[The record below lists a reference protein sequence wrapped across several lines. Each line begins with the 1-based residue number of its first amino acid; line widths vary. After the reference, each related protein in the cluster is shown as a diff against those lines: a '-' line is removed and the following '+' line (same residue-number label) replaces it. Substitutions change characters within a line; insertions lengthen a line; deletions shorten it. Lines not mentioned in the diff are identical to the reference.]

1 VNSEAGPSAPAIELI
16 GVDKSFGPVH
26 ANKNVNLSVERGVIH
41 GIVGENGA
49 GKSTLMSILLGE
61 HPEHLRVEG
70 SVTHQGTMSHLPQEP
85 VAGGLGVEP
94 IGLSHVLSAR
104 GLDQLDADMQRA
116 RHELAAD
123 PTDETIERFTALEEK
138 FRELGGYEAES
149 EVSRLAAGLGLKEDL
164 LLEDLDSLSGGQ
176 RRRVDLMRVLYE
188 EPTTMVLDEPTN
200 HLDKAAKRWLF
211 EELDRFGGTVLV
223 ISHDLPLL
231 DKSIDRVLALREGQ
245 LREYKGN
252 YTKFLQLEEERRLSE
267 EKLAAHQ
274 DEQIDRLST
283 LADSMR
289 GQTAKRARL
298 AKVLDRKVEKLQDNR
313 VEVTKK
319 ERKVTFKL
327 PIPPRSGDVPMTVE
341 HVAVSYGSLKV
352 LKDVN
357 FITRRGDRIVIVGR
371 NGAGKSSMLRCLAGT
386 QQSSKGVVRFGANVT
401 VGYFAQE
408 NEQLD
413 FDKSVLGNLENATV
427 VTEVQRRS
435 LLGAFGIKGSAAHQM
450 PATLS
455 GGERAKLAL
464 AILASSDANLLLL
477 DEPTNNL
484 DPASVVALGDMMHK
498 WKGTIV
504 AVSHERGFV
513 ETLEPTHA
521 VLLPE
526 EYFDLW
532 HDEYMDLIEQ
542 R

>member
-1 VNSEAGPSAPAIELI
+1 MLIVRDLGIEI
-16 GVDKSFGPVH
+16 GARRILNPVSFT
-26 ANKNVNLSVERGVIH
+26 
-41 GIVGENGA
+41 VGNGEKVGLVGRNGA
-49 GKSTLMSILLGE
+49 GKSTLLSVLLGYQ
-61 HPEHLRVEG
+61 PEHLRVAGE
-70 SVTHQGTMSHLPQEP
+70 VKHQGTLSHLPQEP

-104 GLDQLDADMQRA
+104 GLDQLDADMQHA
-116 RHELAAD
+116 RHELAAS
-123 PTDETIERFTALEEK
+123 PTEETIERFTALEEQ
-138 FRELGGYEAES
+138 FRERGGYEAES
-149 EVSRLAAGLGLKEDL
+149 EVSRLAAGLGLEEDL
-164 LLEDLDSLSGGQ
+164 LLEDLNSLSGGQ

-188 EPTTMVLDEPTN
+188 MPETMVLDEPTN
-200 HLDKAAKRWLF
+200 HLDKSAKRWLF
-211 EELDRFGGTVLV
+211 DELERFRGTVLV

-252 YTKFLQLEEERRLSE
+252 YSKFLQLEEERRLSE
-267 EKLAAHQ
+267 EKLASHQ
-274 DEQIDRLST
+274 DQQIDRLSK

-289 GQTAKRARL
+289 GQTEKRARL

-319 ERKVTFKL
+319 EKKVTFKL
-327 PIPPRSGDVPMTVE
+327 PSPPRSGDVPMTVE
-341 HVAVSYGSLKV
+341 HVAVRYGSLEV
-352 LKDVN
+352 LRDVN
-357 FITRRGDRIVIVGR
+357 FITRRGDRIVIVGK

-386 QQSSKGVVRFGANVT
+386 QKVQTGVVKFGANVK

-413 FDKSVLGNLENATV
+413 FEKTVLGNLENATV

-435 LLGAFGIKGSAAHQM
+435 LLGAFGLKGSAAHQM
-450 PATLS
+450 PGTLS

-464 AILASSDANLLLL
+464 AILASSDSNLLLL

-484 DPASVVALGDMMHK
+484 DPASVLALGEMMRQ

-513 ETLEPTHA
+513 EALEPTHA

-526 EYFDLW
+526 ELFDLW
-532 HDEYMDLIEQ
+532 DDQYMDLIEQ

>member
-1 VNSEAGPSAPAIELI
+1 MLIVRDLGIEI
-16 GVDKSFGPVH
+16 GARRILDPVSFTVGNAEKV
-26 ANKNVNLSVERGVIH
+26 
-41 GIVGENGA
+41 GIVGRNGA
-49 GKSTLMSILLGE
+49 GKSTLMSVLLGE
-61 HPEHLRVEG
+61 HPEHLRIAG
-70 SVTHQGTMSHLPQEP
+70 SVTHQGTLAHLPQEP
-85 VAGGLGVEP
+85 VPNGLGVEP

-104 GLDQLDADMQRA
+104 GLDQLDADMQHA
-116 RHELAAD
+116 RHELAAN
-123 PTDETIERFTALEEK
+123 PTEATIERFTALEEA

-164 LLEDLDSLSGGQ
+164 LLEDLHSLSGGQ

-211 EELDRFGGTVLV
+211 EELDRFRGTVLV

-252 YTKFLQLEEERRLSE
+252 YSKFLKLEEERRLSE
-267 EKLAAHQ
+267 EKLGAHQ
-274 DEQIDRLST
+274 DQQIDRLSK

-289 GQTAKRARL
+289 GQTEKRARL
-298 AKVLDRKVEKLQDNR
+298 AKVLDRKVEKLQDTH

-319 ERKVTFKL
+319 EKKVTFKL

-341 HVAVSYGSLKV
+341 HVAVRYGSLSV

-357 FITRRGDRIVIVGR
+357 FITRRGDRIVIVGK

-386 QQSSKGVVRFGANVT
+386 QKAQTGVVKFGANVK

-413 FDKSVLGNLENATV
+413 FAKTVLGNLENATV
-427 VTEVQRRS
+427 ETEVQRRS
-435 LLGAFGIKGSAAHQM
+435 LLGAFGLKGSAAHQM
-450 PATLS
+450 PGTLS

-484 DPASVVALGDMMHK
+484 DPASVEALGEMMNR

-513 ETLEPTHA
+513 ETLHPTHA

-526 EYFDLW
+526 EFFDLW
-532 HDEYMDLIEQ
+532 SDDYMDLIEQ

>member
-1 VNSEAGPSAPAIELI
+1 MLIVRDLGIEI
-16 GVDKSFGPVH
+16 GARRILNPVSFT
-26 ANKNVNLSVERGVIH
+26 
-41 GIVGENGA
+41 VGNGEKVGLVGRNGA
-49 GKSTLMSILLGE
+49 GKSTLLSVLLGYQ
-61 HPEHLRVEG
+61 PEHLRISG
-70 SVTHQGTMSHLPQEP
+70 NVTHQGTLSHLPQEP

-104 GLDQLDADMQRA
+104 GLDQLDADMQHA
-116 RHELAAD
+116 RYELAAN
-123 PTDETIERFTALEEK
+123 PTEETIERFTELEEE
-138 FRELGGYEAES
+138 FRERGGYEAES
-149 EVSRLAAGLGLKEDL
+149 EVSRLAAGLGLEEDL
-164 LLEDLDSLSGGQ
+164 LLEDLNSLSGGQ

-188 EPTTMVLDEPTN
+188 MPETMVLDEPTN

-211 EELDRFGGTVLV
+211 DELERFRGTVLV

-252 YTKFLQLEEERRLSE
+252 YSKFLQLEEERRLSE
-267 EKLAAHQ
+267 EKLASHQ
-274 DEQIDRLST
+274 DQQIDRLSK

-289 GQTAKRARL
+289 GQTEKRARL

-319 ERKVTFKL
+319 EKKVTFRL
-327 PIPPRSGDVPMTVE
+327 PLPPRSGDVPMTVE
-341 HVAVSYGSLKV
+341 HVAVRYGSLEV

-357 FITRRGDRIVIVGR
+357 FITRRGDRIVIVGK

-386 QQSSKGVVRFGANVT
+386 QKAQTGEVKFGANVK

-413 FDKSVLGNLENATV
+413 FDKTVLGNLENATV

-435 LLGAFGIKGSAAHQM
+435 LLGAFGLKGSAAHQM
-450 PATLS
+450 PGTLS

-464 AILASSDANLLLL
+464 AVLASSDANLLLL

-484 DPASVVALGDMMHK
+484 DPASVLALGEMMRQ

-513 ETLEPTHA
+513 EALEPTHA

-526 EYFDLW
+526 EFFDLW
-532 HDEYMDLIEQ
+532 DDRYMDLIEK

>member
-1 VNSEAGPSAPAIELI
+1 MLIVRDLGIEIAARRILDPVSFTVGNSE
-16 GVDKSFGPVH
+16 K
-26 ANKNVNLSVERGVIH
+26 
-41 GIVGENGA
+41 VGLVGRNGA
-49 GKSTLMSILLGE
+49 GKSTLLSVLLGE
-61 HPEHLRVEG
+61 HPEHLRITGTVQ
-70 SVTHQGTMSHLPQEP
+70 HQGTLSHLPQEP

-104 GLDQLDADMQRA
+104 GLDQLDADMQHA

-123 PTDETIERFTALEEK
+123 PIEATIERFTELEEQ
-138 FRELGGYEAES
+138 FRERGGYEAES
-149 EVSRLAAGLGLKEDL
+149 EVSRLAAGLGLEEDL
-164 LLEDLDSLSGGQ
+164 LLEDLGTLSGGQ

-188 EPTTMVLDEPTN
+188 QPDTMVLDEPTN

-211 EELDRFGGTVLV
+211 DELERFRGTVLV

-252 YTKFLQLEEERRLSE
+252 YSKFLQLENERRLSE
-267 EKLAAHQ
+267 EKLASHQ
-274 DEQIDRLST
+274 DEQIDRLSK

-289 GQTAKRARL
+289 GQTEKRARL

-319 ERKVTFKL
+319 EKKVTFKL
-327 PIPPRSGDVPMTVE
+327 PAPPRSGDVPMTVE
-341 HVAVSYGSLKV
+341 HVAVRYGSLEV

-357 FITRRGDRIVIVGR
+357 FITRRGDRIIIVGK

-386 QQSSKGVVRFGANVT
+386 QKAQTGVVKFGANVK

-413 FDKSVLGNLENATV
+413 FDKTVLDNLENATV

-435 LLGAFGIKGSAAHQM
+435 LLGAFGLKGSAAHQM

-464 AILASSDANLLLL
+464 AILASSEANLLLL

-484 DPASVVALGDMMHK
+484 DPASVLALGEMMRQ

-513 ETLEPTHA
+513 ESLEPTHA

-526 EYFDLW
+526 EFFDLW
-532 HDEYMDLIEQ
+532 DDDYMDLIEQ

>member
-1 VNSEAGPSAPAIELI
+1 MLIVRDLGIEI
-16 GVDKSFGPVH
+16 GARRILDPVSFT
-26 ANKNVNLSVERGVIH
+26 
-41 GIVGENGA
+41 VGNGEKVGLVGRNGA
-49 GKSTLMSILLGE
+49 GKSTLLSVLLGE
-61 HPEHLRVEG
+61 HPEHLRIAG
-70 SVTHQGTMSHLPQEP
+70 TVTHQGTLSHLPQEP
-85 VAGGLGVEP
+85 VPGGLGVEP
-94 IGLSHVLSAR
+94 NGLSHVLSAR
-104 GLDQLDADMQRA
+104 GLDQIDADMQHA

-123 PTDETIERFTALEEK
+123 PTEETIERFTHLEEQ
-138 FRELGGYEAES
+138 FRERGGYEAES
-149 EVSRLAAGLGLKEDL
+149 EVSRLAAGLGLDEDL
-164 LLEDLDSLSGGQ
+164 VLEDLDTLSGGQ

-188 EPTTMVLDEPTN
+188 QPETMVLDEPTN

-211 EELDRFGGTVLV
+211 DELERFRGTVLV

-252 YTKFLQLEEERRLSE
+252 YSKFLKMEEERRLSE
-267 EKLAAHQ
+267 EKLASHQ
-274 DEQIDRLST
+274 DEQIQKMSR

-289 GQTAKRARL
+289 GQTASRARV

-319 ERKVTFKL
+319 EKKVTFRL
-327 PIPPRSGDVPMTVE
+327 PEPPRSGDVPMTVE
-341 HVAVSYGSLKV
+341 HVAVRYGALEV

-386 QQSSKGVVRFGANVT
+386 QHAQTGEVRFGANVK

-413 FDKSVLGNLENATV
+413 FDKTVLGNLDNATV

-435 LLGAFGIKGSAAHQM
+435 LLGAFGLKGSAAHQM
-450 PATLS
+450 PGTLS

-484 DPASVVALGDMMHK
+484 DPASVEALGEMMRQ

-513 ETLEPTHA
+513 EALEPTHA

-526 EYFDLW
+526 EFFDLW
-532 HDEYMDLIEQ
+532 SDDYMDLIEQ

>member
-1 VNSEAGPSAPAIELI
+1 MLIVRDLGIEI
-16 GVDKSFGPVH
+16 GARRILNPVSFT
-26 ANKNVNLSVERGVIH
+26 
-41 GIVGENGA
+41 VGNGEKVGLVGRNGA
-49 GKSTLMSILLGE
+49 GKSTLLSVLLGYQ
-61 HPEHLRVEG
+61 PEHLRVAGE
-70 SVTHQGTMSHLPQEP
+70 VKHQGTLSHLPQEP
-85 VAGGLGVEP
+85 VSGGLGVEP

-104 GLDQLDADMQRA
+104 GLDQLDADMQHA
-116 RHELAAD
+116 RHKLAAS
-123 PTDETIERFTALEEK
+123 PTEETIERFTALEEQ
-138 FRELGGYEAES
+138 FRERGGYEAES
-149 EVSRLAAGLGLKEDL
+149 EVSRLAAGLGLEEDL
-164 LLEDLDSLSGGQ
+164 LLEDLNSLSGGQ

-188 EPTTMVLDEPTN
+188 MPETMVLDEPTN
-200 HLDKAAKRWLF
+200 HLDKSAKRWLF
-211 EELDRFGGTVLV
+211 DELERFRGTVLV

-252 YTKFLQLEEERRLSE
+252 YSKFLQLEEERRLSE
-267 EKLAAHQ
+267 EKLASHQ
-274 DEQIDRLST
+274 DQQIDRLSK

-289 GQTAKRARL
+289 GQTEKRARL

-319 ERKVTFKL
+319 EKKVTFKL
-327 PIPPRSGDVPMTVE
+327 PLPPRSGDVPMTVE
-341 HVAVSYGSLKV
+341 HVAVRYGSLHV

-357 FITRRGDRIVIVGR
+357 FITRRGDRIVIVGK

-386 QQSSKGVVRFGANVT
+386 QKIQTGVVKFGANVK

-413 FDKSVLGNLENATV
+413 FDKTVLGNLDNATV

-435 LLGAFGIKGSAAHQM
+435 LLGAFGLKGSAAHQM
-450 PATLS
+450 PGTLS

-464 AILASSDANLLLL
+464 AILASSDSNLLLL

-484 DPASVVALGDMMHK
+484 DPASVLALGEMMRQ

-513 ETLEPTHA
+513 EALEPTHA

-526 EYFDLW
+526 ELFDLW
-532 HDEYMDLIEQ
+532 DDQYMDLIEQ

>member
-1 VNSEAGPSAPAIELI
+1 MIIVRELGIEI
-16 GVDKSFGPVH
+16 GGRRLLDPISFTIG
-26 ANKNVNLSVERGVIH
+26 NGEK
-41 GIVGENGA
+41 VGLVGRNGA
-49 GKSTLMSILLGE
+49 GKSTLLSVLLGG
-61 HPEHLRVEG
+61 HPEHLRISG
-70 SVTHQGTMSHLPQEP
+70 AVTHQGTLSHLPQEP
-85 VAGGLGVEP
+85 VPGGLGVEP

-104 GLDQLDADMQRA
+104 GLDSLDAEMQHA
-116 RHELAAD
+116 RHALAAD
-123 PTDETIERFTALEEK
+123 PTEETIERFTSLEEE
-138 FRELGGYEAES
+138 FREKGGYEAES
-149 EVSRLAAGLGLKEDL
+149 EVARLADGLGLEEEL

-188 EPTTMVLDEPTN
+188 EPATMVLDEPTN
-200 HLDKAAKRWLF
+200 HLDKVAKRWLF
-211 EELDRFGGTVLV
+211 DELERFRGTVLV

-231 DKSIDRVLALREGQ
+231 DRAIDRVLALRDGQ

-252 YTKFLQLEEERRLSE
+252 YSKFLQLEEERRLSE
-267 EKLAAHQ
+267 ERIAVTQ
-274 DEQIDRLST
+274 DAKIDQLSK

-298 AKVLDRKVEKLQDNR
+298 AKVLDRRVEKLEDNR
-313 VEVTKK
+313 IEVTRK
-319 ERKVTFKL
+319 ERTVSFRL
-327 PIPPRSGDVPMTVE
+327 PEPPRSGDVPMVVE
-341 HVAVSYGSLKV
+341 HVSVRYGTLDV
-352 LKDVN
+352 LRDAN
-357 FITRRGDRIVIVGR
+357 LITRRGDRIVIVGR
-371 NGAGKSSMLRCLAGT
+371 NGAGKSSLLRCLAGT
-386 QQSSKGVVRFGANVT
+386 QIPDGGSIRFGANVT

-413 FDKSVLGNLENATV
+413 FTKTVLENLDGSTV

-435 LLGAFGIKGSAAHQM
+435 MLGAFGLKGDAAHQM

-464 AILASSDANLLLL
+464 AVLASSNANLLLL

-484 DPASVVALGDMMHK
+484 DPASVLALGEMMRQ
-498 WKGTIV
+498 WKGTVV

-513 ETLEPTHA
+513 EALEPTHA

-532 HDEYMDLIEQ
+532 DDEYMDLIEQ

>member
-1 VNSEAGPSAPAIELI
+1 MLIVRELGIEI
-16 GVDKSFGPVH
+16 GARRILDPVSFT
-26 ANKNVNLSVERGVIH
+26 
-41 GIVGENGA
+41 VGNGEKVGLVGRNGA
-49 GKSTLMSILLGE
+49 GKSTLLSVLLGYT
-61 HPEHLRVEG
+61 PEHLRITGAVQ
-70 SVTHQGTMSHLPQEP
+70 HQGRVSHLPQEP

-104 GLDQLDADMQRA
+104 GLDQLDADMQHA

-123 PTDETIERFTALEEK
+123 PTEETIERFTALEEA
-138 FRELGGYEAES
+138 FRERGGYEAES
-149 EVSRLAAGLGLKEDL
+149 EVARLAAGLGLEEAL
-164 LLEDLDSLSGGQ
+164 LLEDLASLSGGQ

-188 EPTTMVLDEPTN
+188 QPETMVLDEPTN

-211 EELDRFGGTVLV
+211 DELERFRGTVLV

-231 DKSIDRVLALREGQ
+231 DKSIDRVLALRDGQ

-252 YTKFLQLEEERRLSE
+252 YTKFLQQEETRRLSE
-267 EKLAAHQ
+267 EKMAAAQ
-274 DEQIDRLST
+274 GEQIDRMKN

-289 GQTAKRARL
+289 GQTATRARL
-298 AKVLDRKVEKLQDNR
+298 AKVLDRKVEKLEDNR

-327 PIPPRSGDVPMTVE
+327 PAPPRSGDVPMAVE
-341 HVAVSYGSLKV
+341 HVSVRYGSVDV

-357 FITRRGDRIVIVGR
+357 FITRRGDRILIVGK
-371 NGAGKSSMLRCLAGT
+371 NGAGKSSLLRCLAGT
-386 QQSSKGVVRFGANVT
+386 QGTQGGDVKFGANVK

-408 NEQLD
+408 HEQLD
-413 FDKSVLGNLENATV
+413 FSRSVLDHLENATV
-427 VTEVQRRS
+427 QTEVQRRS
-435 LLGAFGIKGSAAHQM
+435 LLGAFGLKGSAAHQL
-450 PATLS
+450 PGTLS

-464 AILASSDANLLLL
+464 AILAASDANLLLL

-484 DPASVVALGDMMHK
+484 DPASVEALGVMMHQ
-498 WKGTIV
+498 WKGTLV
-504 AVSHERGFV
+504 AVSHEREFV
-513 ETLEPTHA
+513 EALAPTHA

-532 HDEYMDLIEQ
+532 RDDYMDLIE
-542 R
+542 RR